1 MIPGNGPILATYD
14 NSERARIRAVLIAYM
29 KENRS
34 GAPWLHKRICASE
47 RDHEAITLRTLQRV
61 LDGKTRVNDGNVG
74 VCARFATSL
83 PNQRL
88 ETHRLADA
96 LHSFYGHDPDR
107 IGGVYRVSTGEAAIS
122 ELTIQFPP
130 DSRKSYI
137 VTERATGRLSRVHD
151 GSLVFTGPAMLAI
164 LKDRLMRTA
173 RVHMLHLNRDK
184 KTFYGLVYDN
194 GPLASGG
201 MPYQLLQTTLERIG
215 NAE

>member
-1 MIPGNGPILATYD
+1 
-14 NSERARIRAVLIAYM
+14 
-29 KENRS
+29 
-34 GAPWLHKRICASE
+34 
-47 RDHEAITLRTLQRV
+47 LQRF
-61 LDGKTRVNDGNVG
+61 LTAETRVNDLAVSI
-74 VCARFATSL
+74 CAAFAAKL
-83 PNQRL
+83 PSQRL

-96 LHSFYGHDPDR
+96 LYNFYGRDPDR

-130 DSRKSYI
+130 DSRQSYI
-137 VTERATGRLSRVHD
+137 VIERATGRLARVHD
-151 GSLVFTGPAMLAI
+151 GSLVFTGSAMLAI

-173 RVHMLHLNRDK
+173 RVHMLHLNHDK

-215 NAE
+215 HAE

>member
-1 MIPGNGPILATYD
+1 LATYD

-34 GAPWLHKRICASE
+34 GVPWLHKLICAAE
-47 RDHEAITLRTLQRV
+47 RNLEPISLKTLQRV
-61 LDGKTRVNDGNVG
+61 LVGKTRVNDDDVG
-74 VCARFATSL
+74 VCARFATRL
-83 PNQRL
+83 PNQRM

-96 LHSFYGHDPDR
+96 LYSFYGRDPDF

-130 DSRKSYI
+130 NSRQSYI
-137 VTERATGRLSRVHD
+137 VTERATGPLARVHD
-151 GSLVFTGPAMLAI
+151 GSLVFTGSAMLAI

-173 RVHMLHLNRDK
+173 RVHMLHLNHDK
-184 KTFYGLVYDN
+184 MTFYGLVYDN

-201 MPYQLLQTTLERIG
+201 MPYQLFQTTLERIG